1 MTIRV
6 TVGSASAGALAGL
19 QTASARYADLQ
30 QQLSTGNLINRPSD
44 DPAGTVR
51 ALELRGDL
59 KRNAQYA
66 RSQADAT
73 GWLSVA
79 DTAYGQMTDLVQKV
93 RTLTVQ
99 ASNTGASTGAS
110 ATAIANEIVSIRD
123 AIVKLANTSYNGQPV
138 FGGTTIYGQPGGP
151 TGPFELSDPTDPTS
165 PIVYRGDDGTVH
177 RTIGD
182 QNKVQINQTGTAAL
196 GANGSNLFDLLDALV
211 TNLNTNGTPSDVGMP
226 DPLGQV
232 DAALNTLTS
241 ARAQSG
247 AALARVEAAQTTA
260 ATDKISIK
268 TNLSQIQDIDLAEVA
283 IQVNTAQV
291 VYQAALQTTANVRQL
306 SLLNYLK

>member
-110 ATAIANEIVSIRD
+110 ATAIANEITSIRE

-151 TGPFELSDPTDPTS
+151 ASPFEDNGTGS
-165 PIVYRGDDGTVH
+165 IVYKGDAGTVN